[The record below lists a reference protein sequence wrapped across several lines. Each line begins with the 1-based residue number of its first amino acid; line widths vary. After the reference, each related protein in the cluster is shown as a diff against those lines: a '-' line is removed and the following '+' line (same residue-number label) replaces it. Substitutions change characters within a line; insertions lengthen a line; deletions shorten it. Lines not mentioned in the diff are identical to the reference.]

1 MKRFWLLSAGLI
13 VLSGSMFGDVIGAGT
28 GVLTNIT
35 GVPISTFLPG
45 GALAQATYNVSS
57 FPGAPAAGT
66 PFWNNP
72 SSDGVAPPPPQLAD
86 GHIANVGDV
95 LAGLAT
101 GTNLIG
107 TNLVGTPGGGGA
119 PVTTTSISGAWYGNA
134 GGNGDPSTGAT
145 STIAAVTVNGG
156 TSTAA
161 TELTAALEF
170 SFQSQATAFN
180 IALLFADS
188 GSDTGS
194 GPAGTIFGT
203 YTETATNSGVF
214 TLTPLTDPVDTT
226 TGATTIATNDMIGGG
241 AGAFYGFYATVCYHI
256 SGTSCD
262 ESVTY
267 TTGAGN
273 WSTNMASG
281 NMFMGALGWN
291 HFALFELASG
301 EEVIGFTDT
310 PFSLATNPLGLG
322 DFNDLVVGLTGN
334 PPNNFGSSAP
344 EPGTIAIMGLGL
356 AGLGLIGRRRF
367 AKK

>member
-1 MKRFWLLSAGLI
+1 MKKLLVMSAGL
-13 VLSGSMFGDVIGAGT
+13 VALSGSMFADTIGSGT
-28 GVLTNIT
+28 GVLTYIGGT
-35 GVPISTFLPG
+35 PISTFVG
-45 GALAQATYNVSS
+45 QQATYNASS
-57 FPGAPAAGT
+57 FPGAPVGT

-101 GTNLIG
+101 GSDLIG
-107 TNLVGTPGGGGA
+107 TNLNGTPS
-119 PVTTTSISGAWYGNA
+119 PSTPNTSTSINGAWYGTA
-134 GGNGDPSTGAT
+134 SGNGNPSTGAT
-145 STIAAVTVNGG
+145 QTISNVSVNGG

-161 TELTAALEF
+161 VELTPTLEF
-170 SFQSQATAFN
+170 SFMSQATAFN

-188 GSDTGS
+188 GNDTGS
-194 GPAGTIFGT
+194 APGGTVFGT

-214 TLTPLTDPVDTT
+214 TLTPLTSASDDV
-226 TGATTIATNDMIGGG
+226 TGATTIATNDVIGGG
-241 AGAFYGFYATVCYHI
+241 AGAFYGFYATVCYQVS
-256 SGTSCD
+256 SGACTQ
-262 ESVTY
+262 SVTY

-273 WSTNMASG
+273 FTTNEGSG
-281 NMFMGALGWN
+281 TMFAGALGWN

-310 PFSLATNPLGLG
+310 PFSLATNTEGLG
-322 DFNDLVVGLTGN
+322 DYNDIVVGLTGN
-334 PPNNFGSSAP
+334 SAINFTP
-344 EPGTIAIMGLGL
+344 EPGTIGIMGLGL

>member
-1 MKRFWLLSAGLI
+1 MKKLWLISAGL
-13 VLSGSMFGDVIGAGT
+13 VALSGSMFGDVIGAGT
-28 GVLTNIT
+28 GVLTSIT
-35 GVPISTFLPG
+35 GTPISTFLPG
-45 GALAQATYNVSS
+45 GAMPQATFNASA
-57 FPGAPAAGT
+57 FPGAPATGT

-101 GTNLIG
+101 GSNLIG
-107 TNLVGTPGGGGA
+107 TNLVGTPSA
-119 PVTTTSISGAWYGNA
+119 ITPNTATSINGSWYGNA
-134 GGNGDPSTGAT
+134 GGNGDPSTGAP
-145 STIAAVTVNGG
+145 STISNVSVNGG
-156 TSTAA
+156 SSTAA
-161 TELTAALEF
+161 TELTPALEF

-180 IALLFADS
+180 ISMLFADS
-188 GSDTGS
+188 GNDTGS
-194 GPAGTIFGT
+194 GPGGTVFGT
-203 YTETATNSGVF
+203 YTETATNSGIF
-214 TLTPLTDPVDTT
+214 NLTPITDPVDTT
-226 TGATTIATNDMIGGG
+226 TGATTIANNDVIGGG
-241 AGAFYGFYATVCYHI
+241 AGAFYGFYATVCYQVT
-256 SGTSCD
+256 GNACT

-301 EEVIGFTDT
+301 EEVLGFTDT
-310 PFSLATNPLGLG
+310 PFSLASNTEGLG
-322 DFNDLVVGLTGN
+322 DFNDLVVGLVGN
-334 PPNNFGSSAP
+334 PALGSSAP

-367 AKK
+367 VKK